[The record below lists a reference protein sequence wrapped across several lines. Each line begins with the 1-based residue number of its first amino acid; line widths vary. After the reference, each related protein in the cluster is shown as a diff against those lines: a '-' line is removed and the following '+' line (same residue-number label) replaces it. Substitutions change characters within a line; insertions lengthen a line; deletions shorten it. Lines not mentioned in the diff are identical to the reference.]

1 MSPDYPST
9 FQGPFRPIPP
19 NREMPKAL
27 VEHQA
32 TIAEHEAGLLAL
44 HKACKHYNRS
54 FIALCVFLGFQ
65 AYYNWSY
72 ERRITSLEAQIKT
85 LQGELTHK

>member
-1 MSPDYPST
+1 MNGAIST
-9 FQGPFRPIPP
+9 
-19 NREMPKAL
+19 AL

-32 TIAEHEAGLLAL
+32 TISEHEAGLVAL
-44 HKACKHYNRS
+44 YKACKYYNRS

-72 ERRITSLEAQIKT
+72 ERRITSLEAQVKT